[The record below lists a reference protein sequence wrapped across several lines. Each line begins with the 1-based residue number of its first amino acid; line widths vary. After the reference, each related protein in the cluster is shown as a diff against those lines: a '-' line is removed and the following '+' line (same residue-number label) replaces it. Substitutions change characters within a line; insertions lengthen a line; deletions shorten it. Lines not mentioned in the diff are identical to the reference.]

1 MPRQLSLKWVGAI
14 LVVLLLSVAVYAFNG
29 SYAPTEYLYG
39 DDTADVTV
47 TCPGEI
53 NGEVGESVPAG
64 IVNIWMNMT
73 WNEEQAQNVRGYSSQ
88 DQYYTH
94 DITDMSDNLNGWCLW
109 TDFPS
114 PYYDWDDDDSDE
126 KWEESEVVAVDASF
140 PVDAQE
146 YHVRSAFIPWYWKC
160 VWQWNPPGWVC
171 EWEYTGT
178 TGFAFIT
185 PAVSKWQG
193 WPFNEYQ
200 TVYYDDDPVIISYG
214 GPNGQP
220 MGIALSQV
228 VDAPPQESSDDLG
241 HTSISTIYLQGGKY
255 TATVAIAPPNVSA
268 SLNVPLE
275 TTDLAEYANWSR
287 SLTGDLGQ
295 SGLEAADVVVTFSHH
310 VAPEDFVELVEEYR
324 IDIDVAHA
332 EYIGTDQRVWTAYIR
347 NLPGTDFGL
356 LDEAAQEVAQVDL
369 TRPHGV
375 VAVYGTAPVEQID
388 RLNQDSRVFLAD
400 PVGGYVSLVASQQA
414 GAQETL
420 DAALQQKRVILYQHI
435 IESAEETARR
445 TGQRTEDLLD
455 SIDIEQAINAFF
467 DQNPEQ
473 LPQVD
478 IQVYDLWNVLAKEI
492 IDLPIAQGYPALTI
506 GNHSA
511 SSVHVAVSHYNP
523 NGDWISLQSMIIAG
537 DETVEIHPAHGFS
550 VVVATQEVS
559 TSVEWQQS
567 PTKLPFVIYL
577 PVCFDAYSSLPKS
590 Y

>member
-1 MPRQLSLKWVGAI
+1 MLRQLSLKWVGVI
-14 LVVLLLSVAVYAFNG
+14 SVVLLLSVAVYAFNG

-39 DDTADVTV
+39 DDTADVTA

-53 NGEVGESVPAG
+53 NGEVGDSIPPG
-64 IVNIWMNMT
+64 IVNIWMNMQ
-73 WNEEQAQNVRGYSSQ
+73 WNEEHAQNVRDYSSQ

-114 PYYDWDDDDSDE
+114 PYYDWDDDDDDD
-126 KWEESEVVAVDASF
+126 KWEESEVVAVDTSF

-160 VWQWNPPGWVC
+160 VWQWDPPGWVC
-171 EWEYTGT
+171 DWEYTST
-178 TGFAFIT
+178 TGIALIT
-185 PAVSKWQG
+185 PAVSEWQG

-200 TVYYDDDPVIISYG
+200 TVYYDDDPVVISYG
-214 GPNGQP
+214 GLTGEPVGV
-220 MGIALSQV
+220 ASSQA
-228 VDAPPQESSDDLG
+228 VDTSLQESGDGLG
-241 HTSISTIYLQGGKY
+241 LTSISTIYLQGGKY

-268 SLNVPLE
+268 SLNAPLE
-275 TTDLAEYANWSR
+275 TDLAGYANWSR
-287 SLTGDLGQ
+287 SLTGNLRQ
-295 SGLEAADVVVTFSHH
+295 SELEAADVVVTFNHY
-310 VAPEDFVELVEEYR
+310 VAPENFVELVEEYQ
-324 IDIDVAHA
+324 IDVDVVHA
-332 EYIGTDQRVWTAYIR
+332 EYIGTDRKAWTAYIR
-347 NLPGTDFGL
+347 NLPGTDYGL
-356 LDEAAQEVAQVDL
+356 LDEAAQNATPVDL
-369 TRPHGV
+369 IRPHGV
-375 VAVYGTAPVEQID
+375 VAVYGTAPIEQID

-400 PVGGYVSLVASQQA
+400 PVGSHVSLVASQQT

-420 DAALQQKRVILYQHI
+420 DAALQQKRDILYQHI

-445 TGQRTEDLLD
+445 TGQRVEDLLN
-455 SIDIEQAINAFF
+455 SIDIEQAINLFF

-492 IDLPIAQGYPALTI
+492 IDLSVDQGYPTLTI
-506 GNHSA
+506 SNRST
-511 SSVHVAVSHYNP
+511 SSVQVAVSHYNP
-523 NGDWISLQSMIIAG
+523 NGDWVSLQSMIIAG
-537 DETVEIHPAHGFS
+537 DETVEIQPPYGFS

-577 PVCFDAYSSLPKS
+577 PVCFDAYPSSPKS